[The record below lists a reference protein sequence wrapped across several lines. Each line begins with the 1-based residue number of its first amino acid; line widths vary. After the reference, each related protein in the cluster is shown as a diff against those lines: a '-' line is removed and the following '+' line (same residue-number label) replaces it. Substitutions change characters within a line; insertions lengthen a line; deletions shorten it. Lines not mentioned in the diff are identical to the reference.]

1 MRDQAGG
8 ISLKSLPIT
17 GCSSGLGR
25 ALAQRLAA
33 ERPGGSPAYQV
44 YASAR
49 SKDSLK
55 ELEAEGI
62 RTVQLDVTS
71 QKSVDAAVKKVVQEA
86 GRIDLLINNAGK
98 HRVGPIVEQP
108 MAEVEEVM
116 AANYFG
122 VVRVTQAVAPHMIRQ
137 RSGLIVMIGSVV
149 SLMATPF
156 GAAYSASKAAL
167 LALSDSLRLE
177 LRPFKVHVTYVVAG
191 SIKQVLLSVL
201 QHSVS
206 SFSDNIARGVQV
218 QRYERPSSLY
228 APLADMIRSRVEMSQ
243 DPKTAMPAAAAA
255 DEIAAV
261 VNASLLPTA
270 EPAGVADY
278 ALNKLLDLGGWAVSA
293 LGGGSSDGGASIGAP
308 STGAPSTAGS
318 IDGDSV
324 AEGPPVWRARP
335 PPGWFLAGG
344 NARQFW
350 LIGVAQKL
358 LPSGWP
364 SNGLLAK
371 KFGLSRPLQ

>member
-1 MRDQAGG
+1 MGG
-8 ISLKSLPIT
+8 WV
-17 GCSSGLGR
+17 GGGGLGW
-25 ALAQRLAA
+25 
-33 ERPGGSPAYQV
+33 RPGQGGTRPPGKP
-44 YASAR
+44 ASAWWEKR
-49 SKDSLK
+49 
-55 ELEAEGI
+55 
-62 RTVQLDVTS
+62 VVTFALGHI
-71 QKSVDAAVKKVVQEA
+71 VHA
-86 GRIDLLINNAGK
+86 
-98 HRVGPIVEQP
+98 RVP
-108 MAEVEEVM
+108 
-116 AANYFG
+116 
-122 VVRVTQAVAPHMIRQ
+122 APR
-137 RSGLIVMIGSVV
+137 
-149 SLMATPF
+149 
-156 GAAYSASKAAL
+156 
-167 LALSDSLRLE
+167 
-177 LRPFKVHVTYVVAG
+177 
-191 SIKQVLLSVL
+191 
-201 QHSVS
+201 
-206 SFSDNIARGVQV
+206 
-218 QRYERPSSLY
+218 
-228 APLADMIRSRVEMSQ
+228 RSRVEMSQ

-293 LGGGSSDGGASIGAP
+293 LGRGSSDGGASIGAP